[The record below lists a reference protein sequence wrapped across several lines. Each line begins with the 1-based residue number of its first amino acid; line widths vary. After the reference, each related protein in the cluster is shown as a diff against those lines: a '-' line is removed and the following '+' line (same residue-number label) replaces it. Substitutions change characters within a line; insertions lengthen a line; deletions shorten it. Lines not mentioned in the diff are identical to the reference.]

1 MKRGRAAKKA
11 GIGVHRLGQDRIPVE
26 PVLGLGPHVVARVAV
41 LGVRGVEAHR
51 QTEGP
56 PCSRGSRM
64 PGDECHRLVAGDVG
78 EMAYRAV
85 RLADLVPL
93 VGRVLVV
100 VEVIEHL
107 LQGAGILQRRLD
119 VVHRDPELADEAGV
133 VAGRLQQRGIADGA
147 EFLA

>member
-1 MKRGRAAKKA
+1 
-11 GIGVHRLGQDRIPVE
+11 
-26 PVLGLGPHVVARVAV
+26 
-41 LGVRGVEAHR
+41 
-51 QTEGP
+51 
-56 PCSRGSRM
+56 M

-119 VVHRDPELADEAGV
+119 AVHRDPELADEAGV